1 MCEFKT
7 LLMARQDFTIHQLMI
22 LAGPRFLC
30 HFSIRGRL
38 INVNYSDEK
47 AIFNTP
53 VLHKCAQLYVEKK
66 KKILIKTDTDASL
79 KGGVS
84 MAWLG

>member
-1 MCEFKT
+1 MLYK
-7 LLMARQDFTIHQLMI
+7 
-22 LAGPRFLC
+22 
-30 HFSIRGRL
+30 
-38 INVNYSDEK
+38 
-47 AIFNTP
+47 
-53 VLHKCAQLYVEKK
+53 KCAKVSEEKKKK

>member
-1 MCEFKT
+1 MQKC
-7 LLMARQDFTIHQLMI
+7 
-22 LAGPRFLC
+22 PR
-30 HFSIRGRL
+30 R
-38 INVNYSDEK
+38 K
-47 AIFNTP
+47 
-53 VLHKCAQLYVEKK
+53 KKK